1 MRRIRN
7 LRGRPKRR
15 FMGVEKEDMRV
26 DAVKEQDAEEW
37 GMEVGGLLW

>member
-1 MRRIRN
+1 
-7 LRGRPKRR
+7 
-15 FMGVEKEDMRV
+15 MGVEKEDMRV